1 MVYLKDVP
9 LELVWVVFLLVGG
22 GEGGRR
28 TPTSA
33 YLVAFGVEES
43 KLCKG
48 TLKKKQKKK
57 KKPKK
62 HKAAV
67 LPPCIPI
74 AYSQQGQRQGR
85 DQVSVASQQASA
97 KIILSCS
104 LLISLSRWL
113 GEGMAG
119 ISYSDV

>member
-48 TLKKKQKKK
+48 TLKKKK
-57 KKPKK
+57 
-62 HKAAV
+62 
-67 LPPCIPI
+67 
-74 AYSQQGQRQGR
+74 
-85 DQVSVASQQASA
+85 
-97 KIILSCS
+97 SCS
-104 LLISLSRWL
+104 LTTLHPDSIFTARAK
-113 GEGMAG
+113 AG
-119 ISYSDV
+119 